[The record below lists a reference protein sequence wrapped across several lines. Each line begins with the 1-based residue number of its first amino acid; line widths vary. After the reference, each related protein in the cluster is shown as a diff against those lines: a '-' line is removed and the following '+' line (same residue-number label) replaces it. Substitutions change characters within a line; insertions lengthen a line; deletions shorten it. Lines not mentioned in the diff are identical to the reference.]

1 MTGRVNGKIALITG
15 SGRGQGRAHAVRL
28 AEEGAKIIG
37 FDMGPQDETIAEVEK
52 VGGQMVAHQVDVRDL
67 GAVTEAVAKGVK
79 HFGGLDVVVINH
91 GMAGSGPSW
100 ELTEDEWSRIIDVNL
115 TGVWHVAKAV
125 VPVLVDGGKGGSIVI
140 TGSTN
145 SKVASMNMSH
155 YTASKHGVLGLA
167 KSLAVELG
175 KHWIRVNTVL
185 PGAIDTPLLQEQR
198 VARAEAAKARG
209 EDPAATAT
217 ANAGTDGKYHG
228 PNLLPVPLLQSED
241 IANAVLFL
249 ASDEARYVTA
259 AELAVDAGV
268 MVAPSIQTGSR

>member
-1 MTGRVNGKIALITG
+1 MAGRVNGKIALITG

-28 AEEGAKIIG
+28 AEEGASIIG
-37 FDMGPQDETIAEVEK
+37 FDLGPQDETIAEVEK
-52 VGGQMVAHQVDVRDL
+52 VGGKMVAYQVDVRNFEHVEA
-67 GAVTEAVAKGVK
+67 AVKQGVEQA
-79 HFGGLDVVVINH
+79 GGLDVVVINH
-91 GMAGSGPSW
+91 GMAGHGASW
-100 ELTEDEWSRIIDVNL
+100 ELSEDEWTRIIDVNL

-125 VPVLVDGGKGGSIVI
+125 IPVLIDAGKGGSIII

-145 SKVASMNMSH
+145 SIVASMNMSH

-175 KHWIRVNTVL
+175 NHWIRVNTIM

-198 VARAEAAKARG
+198 VSRAEAAKAAG
-209 EDPAATAT
+209 VELPASPSPDAPY
-217 ANAGTDGKYHG
+217 GG
-228 PNLLPVPLLQSED
+228 PNLLPVPLLESVD

-249 ASDEARYVTA
+249 ASDESRYITA

-268 MVAPSIQTGSR
+268 MKSPAIQTGRR